1 MNSEPDTNALALDRT
16 ALANERMTL
25 AKTQSTPRKNLCGP
39 GVLARDNDLS
49 HASSG
54 SGLARH

>member
-39 GVLARDNDLS
+39 GVLARDNDLPPV
-49 HASSG
+49 SG
-54 SGLARH
+54 